1 MKGDTNRMI
10 KANDILRAQTAD
22 QDSTE
27 VEASKAGRVMAAYQ
41 ALRNAIRS
49 NVFPPG
55 YQAAENE
62 IARQLGMSRTPVHEA
77 MARLQEDGLVRI
89 LPKKGIIIRALSPAD
104 IEEIYE
110 VIIALEGAAAARIA
124 GFPEPERLTVA
135 EALRQATQEMDDA
148 LKTNDLQAWAAADE
162 VFHETLVER
171 SGNSRLRR
179 MAGTVAD
186 QLHRA
191 RMFTLNLRPLP
202 AASSAE
208 HAAIVK
214 AIETGNKDVA
224 SDAARI
230 HRNHA
235 RDQLLPL
242 IERLNL
248 RNL

>member
-1 MKGDTNRMI
+1 
-10 KANDILRAQTAD
+10 
-22 QDSTE
+22 
-27 VEASKAGRVMAAYQ
+27 MAAYQ
-41 ALRNAIRS
+41 ALREAIRS

-89 LPKKGIIIRALSPAD
+89 LPKKGILIRALSPAD

-124 GFPEPERLTVA
+124 RFA
-135 EALRQATQEMDDA
+135 EAERTAVADALRAATAEMDKA
-148 LKTNDLQAWAAADE
+148 LASNDLQAWALADE

-171 SGNSRLRR
+171 SGNKRLTR

-202 AASSAE
+202 SASSAE
-208 HAAIVK
+208 HDEIIKGIAKGDAEAAS
-214 AIETGNKDVA
+214 N
-224 SDAARI
+224 AARQ
-230 HRNHA
+230 HRQHA

>member
-1 MKGDTNRMI
+1 
-10 KANDILRAQTAD
+10 
-22 QDSTE
+22 
-27 VEASKAGRVMAAYQ
+27 
-41 ALRNAIRS
+41 
-49 NVFPPG
+49 
-55 YQAAENE
+55 
-62 IARQLGMSRTPVHEA
+62 
-77 MARLQEDGLVRI
+77 
-89 LPKKGIIIRALSPAD
+89 
-104 IEEIYE
+104 
-110 VIIALEGAAAARIA
+110 
-124 GFPEPERLTVA
+124 
-135 EALRQATQEMDDA
+135 MDDA

-202 AASSAE
+202 TASSAE

>member
-1 MKGDTNRMI
+1 MS
-10 KANDILRAQTAD
+10 KANDILRVPASDRAEPD
-22 QDSTE
+22 TE
-27 VEASKAGRVMAAYQ
+27 GSKAGRVMAAYQ
-41 ALRNAIRS
+41 ALREAIRS

-89 LPKKGIIIRALSPAD
+89 LPKKGILIRALSPAD

-124 GFPEPERLTVA
+124 RFA
-135 EALRQATQEMDDA
+135 EAERTAVADALRAATAEMDKA
-148 LKTNDLQAWAAADE
+148 LASNDLQAWALADE

-171 SGNSRLRR
+171 SGNKRLTR

-202 AASSAE
+202 SASSAE
-208 HAAIVK
+208 HDAIVK
-214 AIETGNKDVA
+214 GIAKGDAEAA
-224 SDAARI
+224 SNAARQ
-230 HRNHA
+230 HRQHA

>member
-1 MKGDTNRMI
+1 MI
-10 KANDILRAQTAD
+10 KANDILRAQTTD
-22 QDSTE
+22 QDQPDTE
-27 VEASKAGRVMAAYQ
+27 GKAGRVMAAYQ
-41 ALRNAIRS
+41 AMRDAIRS

-110 VIIALEGAAAARIA
+110 VIIVLEGAAAARIA
-124 GFPEPERLTVA
+124 GFLEAERLAVSK
-135 EALRQATQEMDDA
+135 ALRQATEDMDNA
-148 LKTNDLQAWAAADE
+148 LESNDLQAWAVADE

-171 SGNSRLRR
+171 SGNGRLTR

-202 AASSAE
+202 TASSAE
-208 HAAIVK
+208 HHAIVK
-214 AIETGNKDVA
+214 AIETGDKNTA
-224 SDAARI
+224 SEAARL
-230 HRNHA
+230 HRSHA

>member
-1 MKGDTNRMI
+1 MI
-10 KANDILRAQTAD
+10 KANDILRPQTTD
-22 QDSTE
+22 QDQP
-27 VEASKAGRVMAAYQ
+27 EAEGKAGRVMAAYQ
-41 ALRNAIRS
+41 ALRDAIRS

-124 GFPEPERLTVA
+124 GFLESERRVVA
-135 EALRQATQEMDDA
+135 EALRQSTDDMDKA
-148 LKTNDLQAWAAADE
+148 LKANDLKAWALADE
-162 VFHETLVER
+162 VFHETLVGR
-171 SGNSRLRR
+171 SGNKRLTR

-191 RMFTLNLRPLP
+191 RMFTLNLRPIP
-202 AASSAE
+202 SASSTE
-208 HAAIVK
+208 HRAIVR
-214 AIETGNKDVA
+214 AIEAGDAETA
-224 SDAARI
+224 SNAARL
-230 HRNHA
+230 HRQHA